1 MKKFMMEDARED
13 QNRSVMRGSV
23 LIVDDDRDIS
33 SLVAEVLT
41 DEGFAVVELADL
53 QSDAIQ
59 HEVTRVEP
67 DVVLLDGWDATGYGQ
82 SWLDAAWLH
91 ARARPIAVIMFTSH
105 TAELQEAQLGESERS
120 QAAAFVGL
128 VAKPF
133 DLQEL
138 IDIVVRAV
146 EEPATVLSLR

>member
-1 MKKFMMEDARED
+1 M
-13 QNRSVMRGSV
+13 

-33 SLVAEVLT
+33 SLVSDVLT
-41 DEGFAVVELADL
+41 EEGFAVSELTESQL
-53 QSDAIQ
+53 GTIQ
-59 HEVTRVEP
+59 HEVARLEP

-82 SWLDAAWLH
+82 SWIDAAWLH

-105 TAELQEAQLGESERS
+105 TADLQEAQLGESERS

-138 IDIVVRAV
+138 IDIVARAV